1 MTITRLNPRTI
12 QLVITKEDWLSGYR
26 SRAARLANDTYK
38 TCQHCAVARAAQK
51 NGYDEVR
58 VGSGETGQGGVLFVG
73 SMANPKPLTRASTRL
88 ERLYEQFDAA
98 RNTAA
103 LPEPA
108 TLNLT
113 LTRAG
118 REYFNRG

>member
-12 QLVITKEDWLSGYR
+12 QLVITKDDWLSGYR
-26 SRAARLANDTYK
+26 SRAARLANSTYD

-51 NGYDEVR
+51 NGYGEVR
-58 VGSGETGQGGVLFVG
+58 VGALQSGRGGTLFTG
-73 SMANPKPLTRASTRL
+73 NPLLPVPLTRLSTRL
-88 ERLYEQFDAA
+88 ERLYEQFDEAT
-98 RNTAA
+98 NTAA